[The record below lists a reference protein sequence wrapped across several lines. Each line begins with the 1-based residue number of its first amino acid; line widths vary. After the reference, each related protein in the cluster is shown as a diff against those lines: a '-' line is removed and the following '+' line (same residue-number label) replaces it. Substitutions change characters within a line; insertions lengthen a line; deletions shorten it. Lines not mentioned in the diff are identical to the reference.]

1 VLGTSQGGVG
11 VGGSDR
17 RREAESGAVP
27 GAGVEGGDGR
37 RSQRWRRA
45 PGSKVRGRCRVLGSG
60 VVPVTGCRAQL
71 GEAPDL
77 ETMTGTGKQSWGGGA
92 GGDGDDRREGHDGA
106 PVMVMAAHRKISAT

>member
-17 RREAESGAVP
+17 HREAESGVVP

-77 ETMTGTGKQSWGGGA
+77 EAMTGTGKQSRGGGA
-92 GGDGDDRREGHDGA
+92 
-106 PVMVMAAHRKISAT
+106 MAMTEERATTVLR